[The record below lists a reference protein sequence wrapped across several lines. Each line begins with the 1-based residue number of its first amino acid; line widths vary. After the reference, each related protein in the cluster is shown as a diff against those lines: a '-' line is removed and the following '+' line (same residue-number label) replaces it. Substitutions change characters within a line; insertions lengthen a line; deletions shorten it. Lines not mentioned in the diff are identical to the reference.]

1 MIPDPHEEDGAAG
14 NLLRQRGKAAWAML
28 SAHGATDKLEKGVKM
43 KGEQSMHGE
52 PGP

>member
-1 MIPDPHEEDGAAG
+1 M
-14 NLLRQRGKAAWAML
+14 LRQRGKAAWAML